1 MATQRALVTAD
12 ELLRLPH
19 DGQRHELVEGEL
31 RTMPPAGG
39 EHGILAMDIG
49 ARLHAHVR
57 PRQLGY
63 VFAAETGF
71 RIHRDPDTVLA
82 PDAAFVTAERLADL
96 LPVRAFVP
104 LVPDLVVEVVSPSD
118 TAVEV
123 ETKVQAWL
131 RAGARLVWVV
141 YPTTRSI
148 TVYQSLTDV
157 RVLTEADELVG
168 APVLPDFR
176 CSVRDLFPL
185 PR

>member
-1 MATQRALVTAD
+1 MPD
-12 ELLRLPH
+12 

-39 EHGILAMDIG
+39 EHGRVAMRIG
-49 ARLHAHVR
+49 TRLDTHVE

-104 LVPDLVVEVVSPSD
+104 LEPDLVAEVVSPFD

-123 ETKVQAWL
+123 ETKVQTWL
-131 RAGARLVWVV
+131 RAGACLVWVV
-141 YPTTRSI
+141 YPATRSI

-157 RVLTEADELVG
+157 RVLTEADELNG
-168 APVLPDFR
+168 APVLPDLR